1 MAQVFIRHTVNN
13 FQQWESLYNAQHAL
27 KRRHGWIG
35 CQILRGTQNQNLIV
49 MLEEYQT
56 LEGAMTWTHAAEFH
70 VTNGHA
76 GVTSIPE
83 IVPLENVCTQAELEV
98 TRGQACN

>member
-1 MAQVFIRHTVNN
+1 MAQVFISHTVNN
-13 FQQWESLYNAQHAL
+13 FQQWESPYNAQHAL

-35 CQILRGTQNQNLIV
+35 CQILRGAQNQNLIV

-56 LEGAMTWTHAAEFH
+56 LEGAMTWTHSAEFH
-70 VTNGHA
+70 VTN
-76 GVTSIPE
+76 IPE

-98 TRGQACN
+98 TRGSTPN

>member
-1 MAQVFIRHTVNN
+1 MTQVLVKHTIND
-13 FQQWESLYNAQHAL
+13 FGQWQSVHNAQHAL

-83 IVPLENVCTQAELEV
+83 IVFLENVCTQAELEV
-98 TRGQACN
+98 TRGKPPN